1 MTPLPHKIAIRFAGE
16 VVELRPKAAPGPKLT
31 IGGKHYALS
40 TDSGPLMG
48 DLAEILT
55 PEESSGGAR
64 VIHGPGG
71 NKWRY
76 LWAYDVENDQVAMW
90 RASDGDEKL
99 YDTGKHAGAYLVRL
113 TKKGQ
118 LNRVTPQEFKAID
131 VFMKK
136 RAHETLEELKQI
148 VETNKNDQERQ
159 VDVLAKAFFEKHV
172 VPLIEH
178 QISDVKKGAIPFGFK
193 PYDPKAEH
201 SSIERQAISFIVGR
215 TVKKEMTDAKLEAY
229 LRQHKFDPE
238 SVHPQMLE
246 WAVGDVLD
254 AAYERFLPPR

>member
-55 PEESSGGAR
+55 PEENSGGAR

-76 LWAYDVENDQVAMW
+76 LWAYDAENDTVAMW

-99 YDTGKHAGAYLVRL
+99 YDTGKHAGTYLVRL

-131 VFMKK
+131 
-136 RAHETLEELKQI
+136 
-148 VETNKNDQERQ
+148 
-159 VDVLAKAFFEKHV
+159 
-172 VPLIEH
+172 
-178 QISDVKKGAIPFGFK
+178 GAIPFGFK

-215 TVKKEMTDAKLEAY
+215 TVKKEMTDAKLETY

>member
-1 MTPLPHKIAIRFAGE
+1 MDPRPHRIAVRFAGD
-16 VVELRPKAAPGPKLT
+16 VVELRPKAVPGPKLT

-64 VIHGPGG
+64 LIHGPGG

-76 LWAYDVENDQVAMW
+76 LWAYDDENDTVGMW

-99 YDTGKHAGAYLVRL
+99 YDTGKHAGVYLVRL

-131 VFMKK
+131 AYMKK
-136 RAHETLEELKQI
+136 RQHDTLEELKEI
-148 VETNKNDQERQ
+148 IERNKDDNERQ
-159 VDVLAKAFFEKHV
+159 LDTLVTTFFEKNV
-172 VPLIEH
+172 VPHIERAL
-178 QISDVKKGAIPFGFK
+178 SDANRGAVPIGFK
-193 PYDPKAEH
+193 PYDPEGQDVPVA
-201 SSIERQAISFIVGR
+201 RQRAVHVVTQVMKR
-215 TVKKEMTDAKLEAY
+215 EMSESKVEAY
-229 LRQHKFDPE
+229 LRQHGFDLD
-238 SVHPQMLE
+238 SVHNQTLD
-246 WAVGDVLD
+246 WAIGDMRD
-254 AAYERFLPPR
+254 KAYERFLPPR